1 MRTNSIILDSFNGIL
16 VEKFYIFLIG
26 LKEGLLGDEGILN
39 GNFDEFLWV
48 LFLNF

>member
-1 MRTNSIILDSFNGIL
+1 
-16 VEKFYIFLIG
+16 

-48 LFLNF
+48 LFLNFWGILRLFYIKNLDFLGILSVL